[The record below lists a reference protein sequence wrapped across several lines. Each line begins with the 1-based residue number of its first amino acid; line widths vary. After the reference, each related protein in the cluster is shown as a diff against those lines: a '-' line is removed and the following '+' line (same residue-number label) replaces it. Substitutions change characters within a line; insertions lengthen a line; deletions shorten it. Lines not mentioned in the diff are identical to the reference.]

1 MTMKYMNANVRG
13 TIAAVGGVLCCT
25 FFTMSAIAELC
36 VDNVG
41 VMSIAGRWRFALGD
55 STNCTDV
62 IDLPSTTDIA
72 RKGNGRINAR
82 ELEKIDPMRDDAYLT
97 DALTRHPTRRFPYV
111 GPATYERDVDV
122 PAEWAGKRIELLIE
136 RTKYVSVYFDGKP
149 IGRCE
154 TLATPAVVEL
164 PRGTSPGRHRLRLVV
179 DNGLRGRPL
188 SGHQISDDTQTNWNG
203 VMGRM
208 ELRAYGETS
217 IVHVKTFPCA
227 AENRVTAKVKFRNDG
242 AKKKLNVEICAAEA
256 SALRQQAYNNK
267 SVKRSFPY
275 VAPCGVSTGEFNV
288 ALGPDAP
295 KWSEFNPVLYRLTVK
310 AGEASYTV
318 KFGLRDFKT
327 DGARFILNG
336 RPVFLRGRLDSCVW
350 PLTGAP
356 PMEVEPWRRYFAT
369 LKEYGLNHVR
379 FHSWCPPEAAFEAA
393 DEAGFYLQPEFASF
407 GGDMGRNV
415 RLRTYCLAESK
426 RILDA
431 YANHPSFVMFT
442 LGNEYCSGREA
453 RKAVVREL
461 RRYDSRPLYA
471 QATNNDYPRPR
482 QCEGDDFWVTFRSYD
497 GPEGNARGSYAH
509 CNAPLGAVQLPG
521 GGTMRDFS
529 SAMRYCTIPIVAHE
543 TGQFQAYPDYS
554 EIAKYTGVLKPLN
567 FEVFRASLAKAGLL
581 EYAADFSR
589 ASGRLMAIN
598 YREEMEEAFRTPG
611 FDGFQLLDIQDY
623 PGQGSALVGI
633 LDAFMDSKG
642 FITPEEW
649 RMACAPTVL
658 LARFPRYTY
667 VAGEK
672 FCADVQIVHYGKEDA
687 LKGDLAW
694 RIVAEGGTRPVV
706 SRGTLKAEVPL
717 GEVTTIGRI
726 EVELPRMERAR
737 KFMLELSLA
746 GGRAKNAYPLWFYPE
761 VGGDVPQGVEVV
773 RDLESAE
780 KALAEGRK
788 ALCILDQA
796 RAPTN
801 SVPGFFA
808 SDFCCWALFNASCAR
823 RGGKNV
829 APGTLGL
836 LVKDKH
842 PALAGFPTSFHS
854 DYQWRELIFKG
865 VNVVLDGDKDTDVIV
880 RGIDNVTLN
889 RNLGVIW
896 EKRRGNGRVV
906 YCSLDLEAAKDLP
919 EARALR
925 RSLLDYM
932 STIK

>member
-1 MTMKYMNANVRG
+1 MNTKPFSVVV
-13 TIAAVGGVLCCT
+13 AVIGVLCCT
-25 FFTMSAIAELC
+25 LFTMSTFAELC
-36 VDNVG
+36 VDGVG

-55 STNCTDV
+55 TTNCTDV

-72 RKGNGRINAR
+72 QKGNGRINAR

-208 ELRAYGETS
+208 ELRAYGEMS

-227 AENRVTAKVKFRNDG
+227 AENRVTAKVVFRNDG

-256 SALRQQAYNNK
+256 LKLKQQAYNSK
-267 SVKRSFPY
+267 AVKRSFPY

-288 ALGPDAP
+288 VLGPDAP
-295 KWSEFNPVLYRLTVK
+295 KWSEFNPVLYKLTVK
-310 AGEASYTV
+310 AGEASCTV
-318 KFGLRDFKT
+318 KFGLRDFKA

-461 RRYDSRPLYA
+461 RRYDPRPLYA

-567 FEVFRASLAKAGLL
+567 FEVFRARLAKAGLL

-694 RIVAEGGTRPVV
+694 RIVSEGEGRSVV
-706 SRGTLKAEVPL
+706 SHGTLKAEVPL

-726 EVELPRMERAR
+726 EVELPRTERAR
-737 KFMLELSLA
+737 KFMLELSLTEDS
-746 GGRAKNAYPLWFYPE
+746 AKNAYPLWVYPE
-761 VGGDVPQGVEVV
+761 VGGDVPQGVEIV

-854 DYQWRELIFKG
+854 DYQWREIIFKG

-932 STIK
+932 STQK

>member
-1 MTMKYMNANVRG
+1 MKYINAIVRR

-25 FFTMSAIAELC
+25 FFTMPAFAELC
-36 VDNVG
+36 ADGVG

-55 STNCTDV
+55 TTNCTDT

-122 PAEWAGKRIELLIE
+122 PAEWAGKRIELMIE
-136 RTKYVSVYFDGKP
+136 RTKYVSVFLDGKP

-203 VMGRM
+203 VMGHM
-208 ELRAYGETS
+208 ELRAYGEMS

-227 AENRVTAKVKFRNDG
+227 AENRVNVKVVFRNDG

-267 SVKRSFPY
+267 AVKRSFPY

-310 AGEASYTV
+310 AGEASSTV

-379 FHSWCPPEAAFEAA
+379 FHSWCPPEAAFETA

-426 RILDA
+426 RILDT

-453 RKAVVREL
+453 RKAVV
-461 RRYDSRPLYA
+461 
-471 QATNNDYPRPR
+471 
-482 QCEGDDFWVTFRSYD
+482 
-497 GPEGNARGSYAH
+497 
-509 CNAPLGAVQLPG
+509 
-521 GGTMRDFS
+521 RDFS

-567 FEVFRASLAKAGLL
+567 FEVFRARLAKAGLL

-589 ASGRLMAIN
+589 ASGRLMVIN

-672 FCADVQIVHYGKEDA
+672 FCADVQIVHYGKEYA

-694 RIVAEGGTRPVV
+694 RIVSEGEGRSVV
-706 SRGTLKAEVPL
+706 SHGTLKAEVPL

-726 EVELPRMERAR
+726 EVELPRTERAR
-737 KFMLELSLA
+737 KFMLELSLTD
-746 GGRAKNAYPLWFYPE
+746 GRAKNAYPLWVYPE
-761 VGGDVPQGVEVV
+761 VGGDVPQGVEIV
-773 RDLESAE
+773 RDLEAAE
-780 KALAEGRK
+780 KALAEGRR

-865 VNVVLDGDKDTDVIV
+865 VNVVLDGNKDTDVIV

-889 RNLGVIW
+889 RNLGIIW